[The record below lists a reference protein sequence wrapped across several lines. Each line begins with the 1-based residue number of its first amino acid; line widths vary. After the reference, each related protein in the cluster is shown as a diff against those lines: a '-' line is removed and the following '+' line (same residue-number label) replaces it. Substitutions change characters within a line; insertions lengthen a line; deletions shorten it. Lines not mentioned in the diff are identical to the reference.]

1 MDQVGLWQLPHGA
14 AMYAYATRDN
24 TTTDLT
30 PQEIHEIGLKEVK
43 RIRAEMQ
50 AIIDKLA
57 FAVPS
62 PNSPSLC
69 AAIRNFTSKLRVKYL
84 KPTAR

>member
-1 MDQVGLWQLPHGA
+1 MPAAWEQVGIWQFPNGA
-14 AMYAYATRDN
+14 AMYAYYTRDN

-50 AIIDKLA
+50 AIIDKLGFRRFLCRFRKI
-57 FAVPS
+57 FA
-62 PNSPSLC
+62 
-69 AAIRNFTSKLRVKYL
+69 
-84 KPTAR
+84 